1 MSENRK
7 KVVFAVDP
15 GFAQVKYS
23 VGGVVG
29 AIPSAVAE
37 PLPSM
42 EGLGKGQRVH
52 IMDIGK
58 LVVGQDALEPGSR
71 QIQSLDEDWLLR
83 YLPLLVVGAADHAGI
98 DLHDVDILSVC
109 LPPKTWGAVRSEV
122 AKDLSVIRDNGEVY
136 TFEKVDVFAQAVGAL
151 GYYTLGCKNRD
162 ESGLVL
168 DIGGNTLLA
177 VRYDKLKAKATG
189 SRQFNELGVLSA
201 AQAIIPVL
209 SELAEGRRVTEI
221 KAMAAMRD
229 RRFMGVDI
237 GTHVDAVVKAYS
249 ERILRSV
256 RSDYRDM
263 IPKLDRL
270 VVVGG
275 GAYLVGEAIK
285 SEYKRVHV
293 ADEPELANVRGIEF
307 LSGVN
312 NSC

>member
-1 MSENRK
+1 MSENKK

-29 AIPSAVAE
+29 VIPSAVAE

-52 IMDIGK
+52 VMDVGK
-58 LVVGQDALEPGSR
+58 LVVGRDALEPGSR
-71 QIQSLDEDWLLR
+71 QIQSLDEEWLLR
-83 YLPLLVVGAADHAGI
+83 YLPLMVVGAADHAGI
-98 DLHDVDILSVC
+98 DLHDVDVLSVC
-109 LPPKTWGAVRSEV
+109 LPPKTWRSVKSEIVR
-122 AKDLSVIRDNGEVY
+122 DLSSIRDNGDTY
-136 TFEKVDVFAQAVGAL
+136 TFKRVDVFAQALGAL
-151 GYYTLGCKNRD
+151 GYYSIGCENPD

-177 VRYDKLKAKATG
+177 VRYDKLKAKSTG

-201 AQAIIPVL
+201 AQALLPTL
-209 SELAEGRRVTEI
+209 SEMAEGRRVTEI

-237 GTHVDAVVKAYS
+237 GTHVDSVIKSYS

-263 IPKLDRL
+263 IPELDRL
-270 VVVGG
+270 LVVGG
-275 GAYLVGEAIK
+275 GAYLVGDAIK
-285 SEYKRVHV
+285 NEYKRVHV
-293 ADEPELANVRGIEF
+293 PDEPEMANVRGIEF
-307 LSGVN
+307 LSSASVL
-312 NSC
+312 